1 MNQINDITTTLSTP
15 KKSTRDRDT
24 SSKRL
29 RVKLSGSVDLVFDET
44 SSTSNLSNVTQPSDI
59 TTLERIS
66 DLDLVES
73 KLNSLR
79 HSEFET
85 HL

>member
-29 RVKLSGSVDLVFDET
+29 KVKLSGSVDLVFDET
-44 SSTSNLSNVTQPSDI
+44 SSTSNLSNATQPSDI